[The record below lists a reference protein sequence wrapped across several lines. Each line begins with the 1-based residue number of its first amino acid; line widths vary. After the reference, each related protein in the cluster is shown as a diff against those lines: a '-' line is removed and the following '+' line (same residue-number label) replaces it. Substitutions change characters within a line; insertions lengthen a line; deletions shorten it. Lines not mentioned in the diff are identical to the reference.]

1 MKFSQIKKILPRSAS
16 LRGHLPVL
24 RQTGPIDR
32 DSPTEGRGPKHQV
45 VSNLPTGQ
53 AGGRDCE
60 ITSVCYDS
68 RKVSPGALFVAIKGE
83 ATDGHRF
90 IPEAIKRGASA
101 IITQQKTDTD
111 TTIPQLVVPD
121 TRAALAIISHE
132 FYNQPSSKLKVI
144 GITGTNG
151 KTTTACLIRS
161 ILEAAGNKV
170 GQLGTISYSIGSREI
185 PAPITT
191 PESCDIAYYLSE
203 MLSSGLNYAVMEAS
217 SHSLVQKRVHGIN
230 FVSGVFTNLGRDHMD
245 YHKNTD
251 EYRKAKSILFRELS
265 EKSTALLNADD
276 PASEYIESVTKAR
289 VLKYG
294 LPTGQAGL
302 SENSQFTAEVT
313 ENSLDGL
320 KININTPGDKISVS
334 SPLIGQHNAY
344 NILAAVATIYSL
356 GITDAE
362 IIAKGIANLKS
373 VRGRMEMVETKHPI
387 SARGGSAFGGQVMV
401 DFAHTP
407 NALEQTLASL
417 KPLVRGKLIVL
428 FGCGGDRDKG
438 KRPLMA
444 KAVEQYAD
452 MMVLTSDNPRS
463 EEPMAIIEDIKKGLT
478 KQNYILETDRRKAI
492 EKALDLAKE
501 GDLVLI
507 AGKGHETYQIFKNTI
522 KPFDDKAIVEE
533 ILGVTPKKPPSGL
546 RMLL

>member
-1 MKFSQIKKILPRSAS
+1 MKFSQIKKI
-16 LRGHLPVL
+16 
-24 RQTGPIDR
+24 I
-32 DSPTEGRGPKHQV
+32 PKHQV
-45 VSNLPTGQ
+45 VSN
-53 AGGRDCE
+53 GRDFE

-68 RKVSPGALFVAIKGE
+68 RQATPGALFVTIKGE
-83 ATDGHRF
+83 ATDGHSF
-90 IPEAIKRGASA
+90 IPEAIKRGVAA
-101 IITQQKTDTD
+101 IITQKKTDTD
-111 TTIPQLVVPD
+111 TNIPQIVVPD
-121 TRAALAIISHE
+121 TRLALAVISHE

-161 ILEAAGNKV
+161 VLEAAGNKV

-203 MLSSGLNYAVMEAS
+203 MFSAGLNYAVMEAS
-217 SHSLVQKRVHGIN
+217 SHSLVQKRVYGIK
-230 FVSGVFTNLGRDHMD
+230 FVAGVFTNLGRDHLD

-251 EYRKAKSILFRELS
+251 EYLKAKAILFRELP
-265 EKSTALLNADD
+265 EESTALLNADD
-276 PASEYIESVTKAR
+276 PSSNYLESITKAR

-294 LPTGQAGL
+294 LTQKSGFSAQIKSNSLSGL
-302 SENSQFTAEVT
+302 SLIINSPVGEFTVE
-313 ENSLDGL
+313 
-320 KININTPGDKISVS
+320 

-344 NILAAVATIYSL
+344 NILSAVATVYSL
-356 GITDAE
+356 GITNADT
-362 IIAKGIANLKS
+362 IAKGIARLKS
-373 VRGRMEMVETKHPI
+373 VRGRLESVRTDKPF
-387 SARGGSAFGGQVMV
+387 SVMV

-407 NALEQTLASL
+407 DALEQTLSSL
-417 KPLVRGKLIVL
+417 KPLVKGKLIVL

-463 EEPMAIIEDIKKGLT
+463 EDPMAIIEDIKKGLT
-478 KQNYILETDRRKAI
+478 TQNYIVEADRRRAI
-492 EKALDLAKE
+492 EKALDSAKE

-522 KPFDDKAIVEE
+522 KPFDDKAVVEE
-533 ILGVTPKKPPSGL
+533 ILGLNPKKASSGL
-546 RMLL
+546 MVFL